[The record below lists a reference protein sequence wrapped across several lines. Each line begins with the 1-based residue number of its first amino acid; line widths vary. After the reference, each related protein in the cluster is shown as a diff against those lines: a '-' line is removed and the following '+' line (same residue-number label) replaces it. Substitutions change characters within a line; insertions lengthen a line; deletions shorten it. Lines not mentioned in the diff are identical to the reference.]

1 MKVVRDDASL
11 SSGKLEL
18 EHSSMREMKKAW
30 TRVVVLGFEKWLESG
45 YICEVQ
51 PTDLITN

>member
-1 MKVVRDDASL
+1 MKVVRDEASL
-11 SSGKLEL
+11 SRRKL
-18 EHSSMREMKKAW
+18 EHSSMHEMKNAW